1 MHEVKD
7 AFGQIA
13 LQRRAARSQ
22 RVSLLERLYA
32 SSISSASSRASGE
45 DDTPNAAAE
54 REEDLRKL
62 LKTALTSLE
71 TLHKMYETR
80 ERRWR
85 EEEMRM
91 REEREGMDVL
101 LQQAFGAYLKAQP
114 DP

>member
-1 MHEVKD
+1 MSSWDVMGKEHR
-7 AFGQIA
+7 GQTYGPA
-13 LQRRAARSQ
+13 PPGPGSSSQ
-22 RVSLLERLYA
+22 CSGLSTCCL
-32 SSISSASSRASGE
+32 ISPR
-45 DDTPNAAAE
+45 
-54 REEDLRKL
+54 RKL

-71 TLHKMYETR
+71 TLHEMYETR

-85 EEEMRM
+85 EEEMRL